1 MKKDHLL
8 PSWARRALG
17 RLPAGLL
24 TAALLVCC
32 FPLLRAQAVPAPG
45 EPDVVITE
53 INATHSTGGA
63 QASAQIDE
71 NGAAVLQA
79 SLPLPGA
86 WAYYTITIE
95 NRGSRPATLSQTLQ
109 NAQLPQQLDLS
120 FGLSGLEEGQ
130 DLQPGDQCTATI
142 LVQVD
147 QEELSPTLSASGD
160 FALTLAYDAA
170 AAQGGNGGDSSQPD
184 GGTTDAPQNGT
195 ASGAPKT
202 ADGGVPLLAG
212 GLLACAA
219 GGIVLLKRRRA

>member
-79 SLPLPGA
+79 SLPIPGA

-170 AAQGGNGGDSSQPD
+170 AQGGNGGDSSQPD

>member
-32 FPLLRAQAVPAPG
+32 FPLLRAQAAPAPG

-71 NGAAVLQA
+71 SGAAVLQA
-79 SLPLPGA
+79 SLPIPGA

-109 NAQLPQQLDLS
+109 NAQLPQQLNLS

-130 DLQPGDQCTATI
+130 ELEPGDQCTATI

-170 AAQGGNGGDSSQPD
+170 DAQAGDSAQQQGNGSDSAQGNTS
-184 GGTTDAPQNGT
+184 T
-195 ASGAPKT
+195 GAPKT
-202 ADGGVPLLAG
+202 SDGAVPLLVG

-219 GGIVLLKRRRA
+219 GGIVLLKRRQA